1 VPLRLVGS
9 EMCIRD
15 SIVGLLLMVRQLLQA
30 QQKTAALAIGC
41 VCFMHL
47 SSSMSNVNFAHNY
60 YTTALSMM
68 VMLSLWIAPN
78 GHKKRTAKV
87 L

>member
-1 VPLRLVGS
+1 MFAIEIWPHEFYYVA
-9 EMCIRD
+9 
-15 SIVGLLLMVRQLLQA
+15 GLLVMALQLLRA
-30 QQKTAALAIGC
+30 QQKTAVMAIGC

-47 SSSMSNVNFAHNY
+47 SSSMSNVNFSHNY

-68 VMLSLWIAPN
+68 VMLSLWMAN
-78 GHKKRTAKV
+78 DGHKKRTTKV